1 MNSIIR
7 SLGLLLSILFAQTA
21 ALAETVTRT
30 SAFVYDADGVLIRE
44 VVEPTNA
51 TLCVATQYT
60 LDAYGNRSASQTR
73 NCNSAAIPGVGIEA
87 AAPPAPP
94 TTASASGNYT
104 QFTARTAST
113 SYAATT
119 ANPTAGQFPTRNTNP
134 LGHSETQAFDLRF
147 GTVSKLT
154 GPNGISTSW
163 TYDAFGRKTREA
175 RADGSK
181 TYWQYVLCASAV
193 AGACPASIHGA
204 TPYYYIR
211 TGDLSS
217 ANAQVGAVSRTFYDA
232 QNRPIRTQTQIPTS
246 STAWTWRTQ
255 DTVYDAWGRVARASN
270 TYLSDSTGH
279 IAKQFAQWTYNYYDL
294 LGRLVKE
301 ETQDPSATNTAN
313 RVNGRYVRTVAYN
326 GLSTT
331 STNTKGQSTTR
342 THNVAGQL
350 VNVTDA
356 QNNTIT
362 YSHDALG
369 NAIQTNASGVV
380 STVNYDLRGRKIAM
394 TDMHMGTWQ
403 YRYNAIG
410 ELRLQQSGKGQLTT
424 IAYDTLGRQTER
436 READL
441 ISNWAYD
448 THNGVCAA
456 APNTAKGKP
465 TRSTTSTGFE
475 RIHCYD
481 NLGREV
487 SQRVAMD
494 GNTFWSGTVYEA
506 GTGRVAR
513 QVYPARVQPN
523 VAPTTN
529 AAPTSGASANYSVR
543 NEYSAVGLVSQRNH
557 TNSALLWQI
566 HSHVPNSTARIERIL
581 LGNNRID
588 QVYLDSSNRSLFHLT
603 GPSGTAYQQYERYQF
618 DSEGNLSNRLWNDY
632 TTPNGTVSYTQRTEI
647 FTYDSLNRLTN
658 TSGTTGVPAKAVS
671 YNAQGNILTKDGRT
685 YTYGNTTKPHRLT
698 QITGS
703 IHGAS
708 NPTYSYDANGNMLT
722 GGGATVSWMS
732 FNMVN
737 TMSQGSQSSSFRYGP
752 EHQRVKQTAA
762 YNGQNI
768 TTWYIDNFELEKN
781 TTSNTTQAKY
791 YIAGKIIHI
800 ETGTSATPA
809 SVQTKYLHKDHLG
822 SVALITSQTGAV
834 LERYSYDAW
843 GKRRN
848 INGTDYTANGGH
860 LLGATDRG
868 YTGHEHLDHLGL
880 VHMNGR
886 IYDASLGRF
895 MSADPF
901 IAQATNLQN
910 YNRYAYVNNN
920 PLSYTDPSGYWS
932 WNPFKAVK
940 QITRAVFKALG
951 PEVSSLVIA
960 VGAGI
965 ACGPAAP
972 GCAAWVVGNG
982 TYHNSR
988 AQGASSNDAFKSAAS
1003 AGVSVYGAAM
1013 IGTGPYG
1020 VSAGQSASAQAIAL
1034 HAGLNCASATI
1045 GGGDCKSAAIT
1056 GGFTKAISPYVELYA
1071 GSDTLGQRVAGGVVA
1086 SVIGGTVS
1094 ELSGGKF
1101 ANGAQSAAYIY
1112 LYNQLSRAAS
1122 GAGMARGAAGAGA
1135 CQSAEC
1141 QMGAVDHQASAAMQM
1156 TRAWNRLWN
1165 GVYDLIFSDGD
1176 VASSTPTGQRG
1187 SPLDVSPG
1195 SNKPTNIG
1203 GRDYSGHALDRMQ
1216 GRGVP
1221 PSAVEDAIQN
1231 GARTPGNTPG
1241 TEVHSGSN
1249 GVTVVTGNGGR
1260 VVTVITR

>member
-1 MNSIIR
+1 
-7 SLGLLLSILFAQTA
+7 
-21 ALAETVTRT
+21 
-30 SAFVYDADGVLIRE
+30 
-44 VVEPTNA
+44 
-51 TLCVATQYT
+51 
-60 LDAYGNRSASQTR
+60 
-73 NCNSAAIPGVGIEA
+73 
-87 AAPPAPP
+87 
-94 TTASASGNYT
+94 
-104 QFTARTAST
+104 
-113 SYAATT
+113 
-119 ANPTAGQFPTRNTNP
+119 
-134 LGHSETQAFDLRF
+134 
-147 GTVSKLT
+147 
-154 GPNGISTSW
+154 
-163 TYDAFGRKTREA
+163 
-175 RADGSK
+175 
-181 TYWQYVLCASAV
+181 
-193 AGACPASIHGA
+193 
-204 TPYYYIR
+204 
-211 TGDLSS
+211 
-217 ANAQVGAVSRTFYDA
+217 
-232 QNRPIRTQTQIPTS
+232 
-246 STAWTWRTQ
+246 
-255 DTVYDAWGRVARASN
+255 
-270 TYLSDSTGH
+270 
-279 IAKQFAQWTYNYYDL
+279 
-294 LGRLVKE
+294 
-301 ETQDPSATNTAN
+301 
-313 RVNGRYVRTVAYN
+313 
-326 GLSTT
+326 
-331 STNTKGQSTTR
+331 
-342 THNVAGQL
+342 
-350 VNVTDA
+350 
-356 QNNTIT
+356 
-362 YSHDALG
+362 
-369 NAIQTNASGVV
+369 
-380 STVNYDLRGRKIAM
+380 
-394 TDMHMGTWQ
+394 
-403 YRYNAIG
+403 
-410 ELRLQQSGKGQLTT
+410 
-424 IAYDTLGRQTER
+424 
-436 READL
+436 
-441 ISNWAYD
+441 
-448 THNGVCAA
+448 
-456 APNTAKGKP
+456 
-465 TRSTTSTGFE
+465 
-475 RIHCYD
+475 
-481 NLGREV
+481 
-487 SQRVAMD
+487 MD

-506 GTGRVAR
+506 GTGRIAR
-513 QVYPARVQPN
+513 HVYPARVQPN

-529 AAPTSGASANYSVR
+529 AAPSTAAHYKVR
-543 NEYSAVGLVSQRNH
+543 NEYRAVGLVRQRNH
-557 TNSALLWQI
+557 STSALLWQI
-566 HSHVPNSTARIERIL
+566 HSLAASTTDQIARTT
-581 LGNNRID
+581 LGNNLIETS
-588 QVYLDSSNRSLFHLT
+588 QVDPWGGVKTNAA
-603 GPSGTAYQQYERYQF
+603 GTSTTSADRQSEGYTF
-618 DSEGNLSNRLWNDY
+618 DSESNLSARSWMDFGAPG
-632 TTPNGTVSYTQRTEI
+632 TSPAPTPVARAENFS
-647 FTYDSLNRLTN
+647 YDSLNRLTN

-685 YTYGNTTKPHRLT
+685 YTYGNTAKPHRLT

-722 GGGATVSWMS
+722 GGGATISWMS